1 MYGEGGDD
9 GKVAVQQQKTS
20 AVNYVNATRDVT
32 RPTTAVDRRRPE
44 SEVTE
49 REVNNQIYGIEDSA
63 DPYSIPMDPYSIPMD
78 AYSIPDNQL
87 NQSLEVSRECQNPI
101 YEMGSESLDLDNT
114 YTIPF
119 DSKPPDSPTAVVLAE
134 GKT

>member
-1 MYGEGGDD
+1 MYGEGGDAS
-9 GKVAVQQQKTS
+9 KVAFQQEKMS
-20 AVNYVNATRDVT
+20 AVYYVNTTMAST
-32 RPTTAVDRRRPE
+32 RPTTAVDRLRPE

-78 AYSIPDNQL
+78 AYSIPDDQV
-87 NQSLEVSRECQNPI
+87 NQSLKVSRECQNPI

-114 YTIPF
+114 STVPF
-119 DSKPPDSPTAVVLAE
+119 DSLPSDP
-134 GKT
+134 